1 MTARPR
7 LPGAAWLAAAR
18 LGYVA
23 IVLIATLGYLRLDP
37 DASAAAGRLARA
49 LSPRVTP
56 NLLVDGMRNTL
67 LFAGWGA
74 VWVITSRG
82 AAGWRAVGD
91 ATGTAVLLSLSVE
104 VAQLFS
110 PVRTASIVDLLTN
123 AGGGLLGA
131 AGVVAAERA
140 MRRARGGPTY
150 LGVPA
155 VFFAASYSVAA
166 LLEGFAPHFRQVNPP
181 LAYGGAATRFAAA
194 SAQLRADPLL
204 YFPLLDALL
213 FAPAG
218 ALCVM
223 AVAERRKGGHPV
235 RGVVLIAAACL
246 LVVQLARGVVGQP
259 FEPGAAVAQLA
270 GVACG
275 ALAAHRWIPA
285 LSRRLRGHERRLAA
299 AQAYAV
305 ILAVWSW
312 RPFIPRFSGFGEQFT
327 RDHFIPLAALSQ
339 RVDLYSAADIGALFS
354 LFAPAGALLAVW
366 QLRPHGALSGIFP
379 ALYLAVLL
387 EAGQI
392 LVRGRFLDS
401 TDVLICCAGALLGW
415 LLVRRTGTA
424 ASLGGAVRKPGE

>member
-1 MTARPR
+1 M
-7 LPGAAWLAAAR
+7 
-18 LGYVA
+18 A
-23 IVLIATLGYLRLDP
+23 IVLFATLGYLRLDP
-37 DASAAAGRLARA
+37 DTSAVAGRLARA
-49 LSPRVTP
+49 LDPRVTP
-56 NLLVDGMRNTL
+56 NLLVDGIRNTL

-74 VWVITSRG
+74 VWVLTARRP
-82 AAGWRAVGD
+82 ADLRAVAA
-91 ATGTAVLLSLSVE
+91 ATGTAALLSLSVE
-104 VAQLFS
+104 LAQLFS
-110 PVRTASIVDLLTN
+110 PVRTTSIVDLLTN

-131 AGVVAAERA
+131 LGAVAAERA
-140 MRRARGGPTY
+140 TRRARSRPTY

-155 VFFAASYSVAA
+155 AFFAASYSAAA

-181 LAYGGAATRFAAA
+181 LAYGGASTRFAAA
-194 SAQLRADPLL
+194 LGQLRADPLL
-204 YFPLLDALL
+204 HFPLLDALL

-223 AVAERRKGGHPV
+223 ALAEWRIMGGPAVRR
-235 RGVVLIAAACL
+235 VVLGALGCL
-246 LVVQLARGVVGQP
+246 ALVQLGRGVVGQP

-275 ALAAHRWIPA
+275 ALAASRWLPE
-285 LSRRLRGHERRLAA
+285 LSRRLRGHARRLEAA
-299 AQAYAV
+299 RAYALV
-305 ILAVWSW
+305 LALWSW
-312 RPFIPRFSGFGEQFT
+312 RPFIPRFQGFGEQFT

-339 RVDLYSAADIGALFS
+339 RVDLYSAADIGALCF

-366 QLRPHGALSGIFP
+366 QLRPRGALAGILP

-401 TDVLICCAGALLGW
+401 TDVLICCAGTALGW

-424 ASLGGAVRKPGE
+424 GSHRGTEAQR